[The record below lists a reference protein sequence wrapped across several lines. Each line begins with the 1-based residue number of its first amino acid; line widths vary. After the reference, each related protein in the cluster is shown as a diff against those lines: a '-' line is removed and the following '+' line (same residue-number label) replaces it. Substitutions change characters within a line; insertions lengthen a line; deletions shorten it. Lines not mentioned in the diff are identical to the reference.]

1 MMDCKGNVN
10 TPASS
15 RVIGSPLNDRAH
27 HNGSEGRT
35 QDYGYVTKQPWY
47 SGASDSLG
55 RMTPCSATVT
65 GLHHRNFRSKV
76 KTENDSDII

>member
-1 MMDCKGNVN
+1 MGPLYDVCVIQGNVN

-35 QDYGYVTKQPWY
+35 LDYGYVTK
-47 SGASDSLG
+47 
-55 RMTPCSATVT
+55 
-65 GLHHRNFRSKV
+65 
-76 KTENDSDII
+76 

>member
-1 MMDCKGNVN
+1 MMDCNGNVN

-47 SGASDSLG
+47 SGASYSLPYDS
-55 RMTPCSATVT
+55 
-65 GLHHRNFRSKV
+65 
-76 KTENDSDII
+76 